1 MKKNPVIFG
10 VWVSL
15 LVATALC
22 AAAAPVPRET
32 AFHVAA
38 NQLPSYFAEPWQL
51 ADEYALE
58 NLSGDTVAYTFI
70 FSKPS
75 QQEFSSSEGEAL
87 APTSFVARAR
97 ERLRGSGRPVTGNT
111 TELYGEDRFASILV
125 SADDTEPPVL
135 RCYRGL
141 PPHLVKEAETLVL
154 VTKKRGSGAWRVR
167 RRLMLGLFDEAF
179 CLENAADTNAA
190 EIVDMRTG
198 AVLSK
203 AEAETRGRAKQVAG
217 QDRERVRMCREAW
230 GAVKPAVHSDAVT
243 PARLPLK
250 KRPVEEKQ

>member
-1 MKKNPVIFG
+1 MKKHPVIFRA
-10 VWVSL
+10 WVSL
-15 LVATALC
+15 PVALALG
-22 AAAAPVPRET
+22 AAAASVPRET

-38 NQLPSYFAEPWQL
+38 NQLPGYFAGPWQL

-70 FSKPS
+70 FSMPS
-75 QQEFSSSEGEAL
+75 RQEFQSPESGAL

-97 ERLRGSGRPVTGNT
+97 ERLRGSGRPATGNT
-111 TELYGEDRFASILV
+111 AELYGEDRFASILV

-141 PPHLVKEAETLVL
+141 PPHLVKEADALDL
-154 VTKKRGSGAWRVR
+154 VTKKRGAGAWRVR

-179 CLENAADTNAA
+179 CLGNAADTNAA

-203 AEAETRGRAKQVAG
+203 AEAETRGRAKKVAG

-230 GAVKPAVHSDAVT
+230 GAVRPAVHPGAVS
-243 PARLPLK
+243 PAGLPLK
-250 KRPVEEKQ
+250 KRPADE